1 VDYTSLVRSLFESE
15 DWQPLIDHLAE
26 DVVFKATIPDGT
38 PISGEFR
45 GKQAVVDHLVRL
57 GDILEFRQERPRE
70 FFGNGERVVFL
81 GTESV
86 EIKKSGITVP
96 ESEYATVLDV
106 HDGLITRF
114 GGFFDGILLHQILQ
128 AVAHSGAGRLPAD
141 HRTVHAAVR
150 ARRTCALVGSAA
162 RSCDR
167 RRETG
172 PT

>member
-1 VDYTSLVRSLFESE
+1 MESTLREETVDSALREDPVDYTSLVRSLFESE

-26 DVVFKATIPDGT
+26 DVMFKATIPDGT

-86 EIKKSGITVP
+86 EIKKSGITVR
-96 ESEYATVLDV
+96 ESEYATVLDF

-114 GGFFDGILLHQILQ
+114 LVIQDLS
-128 AVAHSGAGRLPAD
+128 AVVDAYRGSEPHLPARR
-141 HRTVHAAVR
+141 RTVRGAVPHR
-150 ARRTCALVGSAA
+150 VSA
-162 RSCDR
+162 
-167 RRETG
+167 
-172 PT
+172 